1 MLAVAAMGEL
11 SSLAS
16 GNVGLA
22 RPIIPRG
29 RICLIYYIHCVRATE
44 GGFPLSIVAASN
56 WNGERGEE
64 EKRQRRSRGRGE
76 RDGWKGDFHQTHKWR
91 LLISSRDN
99 STRPVE
105 LCLVTSDLI
114 AC

>member
-1 MLAVAAMGEL
+1 MCEPQKEASHSLLWPLVAGIGTREPGGDREVRGKEGE
-11 SSLAS
+11 
-16 GNVGLA
+16 
-22 RPIIPRG
+22 G
-29 RICLIYYIHCVRATE
+29 RRE
-44 GGFPLSIVAASN
+44 GP
-56 WNGERGEE
+56 
-64 EKRQRRSRGRGE
+64 GR
-76 RDGWKGDFHQTHKWR
+76 KGDFHQTHKWR